1 VAFFCACFSLLLACY
16 SHFASPL
23 GGAFL
28 LVFTMFP
35 YGKTSQAR
43 LSTCH
48 ADIQT
53 IWNELSKYINASVF
67 CGHRGKTEQNEA
79 FEQGLSELAW
89 PNSKHNVYPSMA
101 IDSGPYFVA
110 LGNTDWKDEVAFGV
124 FAGYVMCIARQLYKQ
139 KKIAHLVR
147 WGGDWDMDGRSRDE
161 RFRDLPHFEL
171 YVPEPLT

>member
-1 VAFFCACFSLLLACY
+1 
-16 SHFASPL
+16 
-23 GGAFL
+23 
-28 LVFTMFP
+28 MFP
-35 YGKTSQAR
+35 YGKTSQSR
-43 LSTCH
+43 LNTCH

-53 IWNELSKYINASVF
+53 IWNELSKYINTSVF
-67 CGHRGKTEQNEA
+67 CGHRGKAEQNEA

-89 PNSKHNVYPSMA
+89 PNSKHNAYPSMA
-101 IDSGPYFVA
+101 IDSGPYFVR

-124 FAGYVMCIARQLYKQ
+124 FAGHVMLVARQLYKQ
-139 KKIAHLVR
+139 KKITHLVR